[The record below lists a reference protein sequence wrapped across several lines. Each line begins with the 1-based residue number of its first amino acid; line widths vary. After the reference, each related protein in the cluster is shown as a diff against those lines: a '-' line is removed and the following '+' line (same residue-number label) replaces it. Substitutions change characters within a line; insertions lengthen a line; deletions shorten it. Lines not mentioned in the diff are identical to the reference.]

1 MDKVRFTIHTV
12 TGRDVIS
19 DVIEV
24 DPEDE
29 NVNAFMEAIG
39 DLNSA
44 NSISIPSRGKGYVF
58 NPRHIAYVET
68 EVLDES

>member
-12 TGRDVIS
+12 TGRDIIS

-44 NSISIPSRGKGYVF
+44 TRISLPSGGNGFVF

-68 EVLDES
+68 EIVDES

>member
-1 MDKVRFTIHTV
+1 MDKVRFTVHTV
-12 TGRDVIS
+12 TGRDIIS

-24 DPEDE
+24 DTEDE
-29 NVNAFMEAIG
+29 AVQAFIEAIC

-44 NSISIPSRGKGYVF
+44 TSISLPSGGNGFVF

-68 EVLDES
+68 EIVDES